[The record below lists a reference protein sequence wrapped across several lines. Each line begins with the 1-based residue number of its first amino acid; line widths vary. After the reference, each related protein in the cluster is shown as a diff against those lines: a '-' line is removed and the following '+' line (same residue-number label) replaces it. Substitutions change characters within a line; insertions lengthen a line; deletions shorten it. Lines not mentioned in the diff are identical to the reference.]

1 MLMLASLSQPLWGV
15 AQKHAPRHCHWCLR
29 TLTPWGLTPTKGSF
43 LRPSV
48 DVQKGLDSLT
58 FQAASAALGCVM
70 WAEPGDVGPEEDWMS
85 QFLPLSPVSAKRWAI
100 TGRSPICLRAL
111 SLGFKCR
118 NFYGSLLTILALNSV
133 HLLFSAFRVPC
144 RRDYGGL
151 M

>member
-85 QFLPLSPVSAKRWAI
+85 SFFHS
-100 TGRSPICLRAL
+100 AL
-111 SLGFKCR
+111 SLPNG
-118 NFYGSLLTILALNSV
+118 GPSLVALPFACV
-133 HLLFSAFRVPC
+133 L
-144 RRDYGGL
+144 
-151 M
+151 